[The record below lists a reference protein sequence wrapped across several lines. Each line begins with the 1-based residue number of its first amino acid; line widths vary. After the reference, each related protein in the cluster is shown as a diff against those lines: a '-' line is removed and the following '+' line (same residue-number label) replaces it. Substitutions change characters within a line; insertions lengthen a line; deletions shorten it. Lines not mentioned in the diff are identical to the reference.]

1 MKYGRQEIGVPQPG
15 QNVTPDGRRWPHSG
29 QKTGTA
35 SGAAPERSVP
45 GGPAEAV
52 GTGGAPTVVAP
63 KGSAAGGMA
72 CAGTQGALF
81 LRMLRITHAMSPRQ
95 AADSTPT
102 STL

>member
-1 MKYGRQEIGVPQPG
+1 MPCGAGELPTAGSCAGRYLPVSYTHLDVYKRQ
-15 QNVTPDGRRWPHSG
+15 
-29 QKTGTA
+29 A

-72 CAGTQGALF
+72 CAGTQ
-81 LRMLRITHAMSPRQ
+81 
-95 AADSTPT
+95 
-102 STL
+102 